1 MTAEKRGLIIKMTD
15 ARSTKDLRIFS
26 LILSLILTLVSAKF
40 SKAGN
45 GAAGG
50 ALLISAITACA
61 IGLIR
66 PTLIT
71 PAHIVLSRIGKIVG
85 PIISAILFGIIFY
98 CAFTPIG
105 VILKILNKDILGL
118 RIEKGRGSYWAER
131 KEKSP
136 PPESME
142 RQY

>member
-1 MTAEKRGLIIKMTD
+1 MTN

-45 GAAGG
+45 GVAGG
-50 ALLISAITACA
+50 TLLILAITACA

-66 PTLIT
+66 PALIT
-71 PAHIVLSRIGKIVG
+71 PAHIVLSRIGNIVG

-98 CAFTPIG
+98 CVFTPIG
-105 VILKILNKDILGL
+105 LVLKTLNRDILGL
-118 RIEKGRGSYWAER
+118 KIDKTRDSYWTER
-131 KEKSP
+131 GTKEIDPKTL
-136 PPESME
+136 E
-142 RQY
+142 RQF